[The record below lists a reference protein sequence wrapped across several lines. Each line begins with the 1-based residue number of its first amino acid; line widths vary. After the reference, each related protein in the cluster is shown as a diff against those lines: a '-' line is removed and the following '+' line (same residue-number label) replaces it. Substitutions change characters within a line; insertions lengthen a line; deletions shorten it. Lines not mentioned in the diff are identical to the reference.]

1 MVNKSEDIF
10 SVKNYSVIVT
20 GASRGIGMAIAQG
33 LNDAGAEVFGVGRS
47 ITPENN
53 NKISYNYKQCDVT
66 NTAAFNELCEFIF
79 EKTGGINILVNAAG
93 TSIVEHESIDY
104 LTNFDDTLSINL
116 RAAYSCCK
124 IVSDYMTRSGGGSII
139 NITSINSMM
148 GFPDNPAYV
157 ASKGGLR
164 MLAKALAIDYSNR
177 NIRVNCIA
185 PGYIRTVMTKESYN
199 DKEKR
204 EHRTKHTILGRWGNP
219 EDLVGATIF
228 LASNASSYITGIDLF
243 VDGGWSAKGISE

>member
-1 MVNKSEDIF
+1 MK
-10 SVKNYSVIVT
+10 
-20 GASRGIGMAIAQG
+20 
-33 LNDAGAEVFGVGRS
+33 
-47 ITPENN
+47 
-53 NKISYNYKQCDVT
+53 
-66 NTAAFNELCEFIF
+66 
-79 EKTGGINILVNAAG
+79 GG
-93 TSIVEHESIDY
+93 S
-104 LTNFDDTLSINL
+104 
-116 RAAYSCCK
+116 
-124 IVSDYMTRSGGGSII
+124 GGSII